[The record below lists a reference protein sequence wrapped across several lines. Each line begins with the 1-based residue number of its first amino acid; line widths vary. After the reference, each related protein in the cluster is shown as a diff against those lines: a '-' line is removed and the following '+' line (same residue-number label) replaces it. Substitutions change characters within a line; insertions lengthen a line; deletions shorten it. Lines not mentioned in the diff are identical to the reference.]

1 MLLTHSK
8 TVTWYKRTKSKICG
22 NVNHLVNTIL
32 EDSPWLTACDYEGG
46 GHVVVAELL
55 SVTQHYLLPSC
66 EELRE
71 VEMETVFLPIAG

>member
-1 MLLTHSK
+1 MLLTHYN

-32 EDSPWLTACDYEGG
+32 EDSPWLTAGDYEGG

-71 VEMETVFLPIAG
+71 VEMETIFLPIAG